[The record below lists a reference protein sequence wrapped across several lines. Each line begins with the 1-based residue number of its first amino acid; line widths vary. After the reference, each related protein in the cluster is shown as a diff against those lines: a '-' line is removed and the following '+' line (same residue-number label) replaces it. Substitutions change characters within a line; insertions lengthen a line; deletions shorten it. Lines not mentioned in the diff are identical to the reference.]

1 MFMAHHN
8 GTQLARTLAPDDPA
22 AKELLYGDIHVHIL
36 NSEFNE
42 K

>member
-8 GTQLARTLAPDDPA
+8 GTKLARTLAPDDPA